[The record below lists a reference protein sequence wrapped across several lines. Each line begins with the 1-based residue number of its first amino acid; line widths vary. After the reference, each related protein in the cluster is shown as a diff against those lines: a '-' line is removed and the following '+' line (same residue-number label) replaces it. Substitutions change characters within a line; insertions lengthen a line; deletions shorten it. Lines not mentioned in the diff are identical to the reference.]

1 MATIYVTKGPHDGD
15 AFTIGS
21 STVVVGRG
29 EECGITL
36 DDEKTSRAHLQVTFD
51 EATGCHSAEDLRS
64 TNGSWHNGKSMT
76 TAVALADGDMLEL
89 GKTALEFCAHT
100 YPSNNAAKA
109 ARTSS
114 VGGGQPT
121 MIDTTNKPF

>member
-15 AFTIGS
+15 AFTIGKD
-21 STVVVGRG
+21 TVVIGRG

-36 DDEKTSRAHLQVTFD
+36 DDEKTSRAHVQVTFD
-51 EATGCHSAEDLRS
+51 EGAGCYSAEDLRS
-64 TNGSWHNGKSMT
+64 TNGTWHNGKSMT
-76 TAVALADGDMLEL
+76 SAVALADGDTLDL
-89 GKTALEFCAHT
+89 GNTALEFCAKT
-100 YPSNNAAKA
+100 FPSNEAAKA
-109 ARTSS
+109 ARTSN